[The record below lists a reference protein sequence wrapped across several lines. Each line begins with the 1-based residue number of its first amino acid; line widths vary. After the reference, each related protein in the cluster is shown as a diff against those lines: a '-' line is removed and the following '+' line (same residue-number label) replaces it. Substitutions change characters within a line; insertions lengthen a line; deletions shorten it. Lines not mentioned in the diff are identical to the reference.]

1 MKKLKTIFGI
11 LFLSVVFFSQLLKAD
26 ENVQKALDPHEF
38 NFFVGK
44 FDYNRKNNT
53 SLFGIQHENQ
63 NLFRNT
69 FIGKISPITGFMMT
83 GDNSTY
89 LYTGVEANYNIGY
102 INFTPSFS
110 PGLYGQG
117 HGKDLGHMLEFKSEL
132 QLSLDLPKDTE
143 FGFSL
148 NHMSNGDISE
158 KNPGTDNYMF
168 NFLKKF

>member
-11 LFLSVVFFSQLLKAD
+11 LFLNVLLFLPLKAD

-44 FDYNRKNNT
+44 FDHSRKNST

-63 NLFRNT
+63 NLFRDS
-69 FIGKISPITGFMMT
+69 FIGKISPITGFMIT
-83 GDNSTY
+83 GDSATY
-89 LYTGVEANYNIGY
+89 LYTGIEANYNIGY

-117 HGKDLGHMLEFKSEL
+117 DGKDLGHMLEFKSEL
-132 QLSLDLPKDTE
+132 QLSLDLPKDAE
-143 FGFSL
+143 FGFSF
-148 NHMSNGDISE
+148 NHISNADIGE
-158 KNPGTDNYMF
+158 KNPGADSYMF

>member
-11 LFLSVVFFSQLLKAD
+11 LFLSTLLFLQLLKAD

-63 NLFRNT
+63 NLFRDS

-89 LYTGVEANYNIGY
+89 Y
-102 INFTPSFS
+102 IPV
-110 PGLYGQG
+110 LRQIII
-117 HGKDLGHMLEFKSEL
+117 
-132 QLSLDLPKDTE
+132 LD
-143 FGFSL
+143 
-148 NHMSNGDISE
+148 I
-158 KNPGTDNYMF
+158 
-168 NFLKKF
+168 